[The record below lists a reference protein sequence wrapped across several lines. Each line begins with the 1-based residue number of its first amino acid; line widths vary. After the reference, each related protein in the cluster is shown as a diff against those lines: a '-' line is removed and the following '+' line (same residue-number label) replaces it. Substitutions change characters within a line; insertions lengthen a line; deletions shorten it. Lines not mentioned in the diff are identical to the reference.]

1 MDCTAVAENLVAYH
15 VGAIDDADRE
25 AIEAHLVGC
34 RACLETYLAVKR
46 AADRQ
51 VFERPR
57 PEVKEKLR
65 AEIVKMFPPKKKADR
80 TRPVTFLGRRIP
92 LYQGVALAAV
102 AAAIA
107 AVAPKVNEH
116 LHHRAADTAPIVD
129 TSRTR
134 AESLSIY

>member
-1 MDCTAVAENLVAYH
+1 MDCTAVTPNLVAYH

-34 RACLETYLAVKR
+34 RACLEAYLAIKR
-46 AADRQ
+46 AADRA

-57 PEVKEKLR
+57 PEVKERLR
-65 AEIVKMFPPKKKADR
+65 AEVLRAFPPREAGR
-80 TRPVTFLGRRIP
+80 RVAFFRRRIP

-102 AAAIA
+102 AAAVVA
-107 AVAPKVNEH
+107 LAPKVKERLH
-116 LHHRAADTAPIVD
+116 LRAAEPAPIVD